1 MKQKLAPKRN
11 KKKIYIVVIVAILLI
26 GAGVA
31 YVLHQ
36 SRKPKPA
43 ETTSTSKTAQSDYDQ
58 GKERPTDGQ
67 NIGTNQ
73 GGAVD
78 NKGSNDNTSTP
89 GEPKTVSSTGMITVL
104 GLSTN
109 SLLKNGDA
117 LRGTTDKT
125 IGTVQFRVLDEATGV
140 VAQGELSVV
149 DGTFSGTLHFN
160 AKSATGRIDVFNFD
174 AGGRE
179 ANNIEIPVRFK

>member
-11 KKKIYIVVIVAILLI
+11 KKKIYIAIIIAVLLI
-26 GAGVA
+26 GAGAA
-31 YVLHQ
+31 YAVYQ

-43 ETTSTSKTAQSDYDQ
+43 ETTSTSKTAQSDYDD
-58 GKERPTDGQ
+58 GKERPTNGQ

-78 NKGSNDNTSTP
+78 NKGDDNTSTP
-89 GEPKTVSSTGMITVL
+89 GEAKTVSSTGMITVL
-104 GLSTN
+104 GLSAN
-109 SLLKNGDA
+109 SLLKNGDT

-125 IGTVQFRVLDEATGV
+125 VGTVQFRVLDESTGV
-140 VAQGELSVV
+140 VAQGALTVV
-149 DGTFSGTLHFN
+149 DGAFSGTLHFN
-160 AKSATGRIDVFNFD
+160 ARSATGRIDIFNFD
-174 AGGRE
+174 ASGSE